1 MSLELLKGYFYNSDG
16 DLITW
21 YEGYG
26 DLDNIED
33 LLLYRSP
40 CIGFVSTNK
49 SYDTKI
55 FKYDIETQTMV
66 EK

>member
-16 DLITW
+16 DLITR

-26 DLDNIED
+26 DLSDMDD

-40 CIGFVSTNK
+40 CVGFINTK
-49 SYDTKI
+49 SVDVNLY
-55 FKYDIETQTMV
+55 KYDFET
-66 EK
+66 EKVVVR

>member
-26 DLDNIED
+26 DLSDMDD

-40 CIGFVSTNK
+40 CVGFIYTK
-49 SYDTKI
+49 SVDVNLY
-55 FKYDIETQTMV
+55 KYDFET
-66 EK
+66 EKVVVR